1 MYSLATV
8 FPPLARVKRLPFS
21 RDQLVLLMVAIN
33 EIFLGVDIYL
43 AHSISGTIVPNERIP
58 IVFGPTAGVLLL
70 ILGLLALRKRMLANV
85 LASLIFVASIIVGLL
100 GAYFHIRRGILPT
113 GPTGEWVSIQMLV
126 WAPPIL
132 GPLTFALVGLLGLSS
147 AWLEF
152 PPESGKLT
160 LVRGIRLH
168 LPFSKT
174 RAYFFLVGL
183 GTLASLI
190 SMIFDH
196 ARTGF
201 ENPWLWVSAT
211 VAIFGTIVPIVLG
224 MQEKH
229 TRADLTTFA
238 SAMLALILL
247 GITGMLLH
255 IDENLIAGGA
265 IVTERFIRGA
275 PFLAPMLFADMGT
288 LGLISLL
295 SPHEN
300 EAKGFPAGS

>member
-21 RDQLVLLMVAIN
+21 RDQFILLMVAVN
-33 EIFLGVDIYL
+33 EIFLGIDIYL
-43 AHSISGTIVPNERIP
+43 AHSISGTIVPNEWIP
-58 IVFGPTAGVLLL
+58 IIFGPTAGVLLL

-85 LASLIFVASIIVGLL
+85 LASSIFVASIIVGLM

-113 GPTGEWVSIQMLV
+113 GPPGEWVSIQMLV

-132 GPLTFALVGLLGLSS
+132 GPLTFCLTGLLGLSA
-147 AWLEF
+147 AWVEA
-152 PPESGKLT
+152 PPESGILT
-160 LVRGIRLH
+160 LAGDIRLR

-174 RAYFFLVGL
+174 RAFFFLVGL

-190 SMIFDH
+190 SMVFDH

-201 ENPWLWVSAT
+201 QNPWLWVSAS
-211 VAIFGTIVPIVLG
+211 VAIFGTVVPVILG
-224 MQEKH
+224 MQEKP
-229 TRADLTTFA
+229 TRADLVTFTI
-238 SAMLALILL
+238 AMLALILL

-255 IDENLIAGGA
+255 INENLIADGK

-295 SPHEN
+295 DPCEKGSVSTLEN
-300 EAKGFPAGS
+300 